1 MALTLI
7 CLCYFAKRCPLS
19 FRLNTVIARVQVSVA
34 GYPGLLSAYP
44 SPAESREKRAQAEN
58 LSVGG
63 WLTCF
68 V

>member
-44 SPAESREKRAQAEN
+44 SPAESREKRAQAQTYPW
-58 LSVGG
+58 VGG
-63 WLTCF
+63 
-68 V
+68 